1 MELRVVNHEQ
11 LTGGSINSREYN
23 ARKRRK
29 IIMIEHNGAQLLWNF
44 PPRMGNMSQGESEE
58 DVEIFNELNMYIAT
72 LPVFTQDAMFAIYSQ
87 INYILKAEVSQDEV
101 ESIIESIR
109 PLADNL
115 FSLISEEHLYNWTW
129 TSLRPRIPA
138 DIKEEFNDSMPGT
151 PERTYL
157 NKDYKALIP
166 LAIVMRLA
174 CPFWF
179 EFAYLTRDVLNREHR
194 DVYTY
199 SLIQQS
205 WPAACEAMERLE
217 LFTDY
222 TIGNDRNS
230 DAAVLAG
237 ISSEEF
243 VYWTLSSTVV
253 KRLTIVDV
261 MGGPSSTPVVSALFN
276 HIRYRVQ
283 SVTSSS
289 PQVTHKY
296 ATDTGT
302 GDENN
307 LSYLE
312 GFRNRQAMSIG
323 QEMVNI
329 IYIENTVKDL
339 LEGKIPPNSLLDRVA
354 PGIDVALVQDALISS
369 KRLQHVALIDQQV
382 LLAAWLFHPYNQ
394 ARAVGNFKKS
404 ETIALLA
411 LAQAVYLHFGE
422 IDLAKLVTS
431 EYTTIDN
438 NSGIHRMG
446 DSVDSLRPGDREI
459 LRKHFPVEHVHG
471 KKIRNPVINDVE
483 ELVKNLDQ
491 YEIECTFSDNTLR
504 ALQGKNVS
512 RAVFL
517 PRNFVKK
524 LIDVVRKLSER
535 PIIKLD
541 PDEVYQKLIQA
552 KLGA

>member
-11 LTGGSINSREYN
+11 LTGESVNSREYN

-44 PPRMGNMSQGESEE
+44 PPRMGNMAQGESEE
-58 DVEIFNELNMYIAT
+58 DVEIFSEINMYIAS
-72 LPVFTQDAMFAIYSQ
+72 LPVFTQDAMFHIYAQ
-87 INYILKAEVSQDEV
+87 INHILKAEVGQDEV
-101 ESIIESIR
+101 EDIIESIR
-109 PLADNL
+109 PLADDL
-115 FSLISEEHLYNWTW
+115 FSLVSEDHLYNWTW
-129 TSLRPRIPA
+129 NVLRPRIPA

-151 PERTYL
+151 VERTYL
-157 NKDYKALIP
+157 LPDYKALIP
-166 LAIVMRLA
+166 LAIVVRLA

-179 EFAYLTRDVLNREHR
+179 EFAYLTRDVLYREHR

-199 SLIQQS
+199 SLIQRT
-205 WPAACEAMERLE
+205 WPASCKAMERLE

-230 DAAVLAG
+230 DAAILSG

-243 VYWTLSSTVV
+243 VYWTLASTVV

-276 HIRYRVQ
+276 HVRYRVQ

-339 LEGKIPPNSLLDRVA
+339 AEGKIPPYSLLDRVA
-354 PGIDVALVQDALISS
+354 PGIGVELVQDALESA
-369 KRLQHVALIDQQV
+369 KRLQRATIIDQQV
-382 LLAAWLFHPYNQ
+382 LLAAWLFHPYSQ

-422 IDLAKLVTS
+422 IDLAKLVTGD
-431 EYTTIDN
+431 YTMIDN
-438 NSGIHRMG
+438 NSGIQRMG
-446 DSVDSLRPGDREI
+446 DSVDSLRPGDREL
-459 LRKHFPVEHVHG
+459 LRQYFPVEHIHG

-491 YEIECTFSDNTLR
+491 YEIECTFSDETLK
-504 ALQGKNVS
+504 AIQGKNVN
-512 RAVFL
+512 RTVFL

-524 LIDVVRKLSER
+524 LIDVVRKLAER

-541 PDEVYQKLIQA
+541 PDAVYQKLIQQ